1 MHQRACP
8 CLRAGG
14 KVSRHAADRAE
25 EGQKKKAAPTKKGK
39 QARVWDDAG
48 GARGKGEAR
57 GRSWRATCG

>member
-1 MHQRACP
+1 M
-8 CLRAGG
+8 
-14 KVSRHAADRAE
+14 SRHAADRAE